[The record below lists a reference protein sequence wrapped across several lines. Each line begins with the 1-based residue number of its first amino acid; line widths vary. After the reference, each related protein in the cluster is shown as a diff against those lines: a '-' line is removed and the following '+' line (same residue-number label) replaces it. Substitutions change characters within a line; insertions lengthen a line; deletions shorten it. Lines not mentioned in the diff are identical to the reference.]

1 MNKNIIADTLM
12 NYNKQGVLALSLGD
26 YEKALECFK
35 KSYYIESEIKLSQ
48 EKGKTLINIANTMM
62 LLNKPEQALETA
74 DEALDIFKQLNYK
87 QDYLLT
93 LLLIANIQIHLKNFK
108 QSETILLKML
118 KETLQ
123 NNVKGEIYLSLHEV
137 YLKNKENYQAQES
150 ITKAI
155 QYFDS
160 SQEKNKLT
168 QTLLTRA
175 DFFKTINRADLA
187 AMDLNKV
194 DYLSNEVTL

>member
-12 NYNKQGVLALSLGD
+12 TYNKQGVLALSSGE

-35 KSYYIESEIKLSQ
+35 KSYYIENEIKLSQ

-93 LLLIANIQIHLKNFK
+93 LLLIANIQLHLNNFK
-108 QSETILLKML
+108 KSEIILLKIL
-118 KETLQ
+118 KETLKD
-123 NNVKGEIYLSLHEV
+123 NLKGEVYLRLHEV
-137 YLKNKENYQAQES
+137 YLKKQKKYQAQES

-155 QYFDS
+155 QHFEKS
-160 SQEKNKLT
+160 NQKNKLS
-168 QTLLTRA
+168 QALLIRA

-187 AMDLNKV
+187 AMDLNKIN
-194 DYLSNEVTL
+194 YLSNEVTL